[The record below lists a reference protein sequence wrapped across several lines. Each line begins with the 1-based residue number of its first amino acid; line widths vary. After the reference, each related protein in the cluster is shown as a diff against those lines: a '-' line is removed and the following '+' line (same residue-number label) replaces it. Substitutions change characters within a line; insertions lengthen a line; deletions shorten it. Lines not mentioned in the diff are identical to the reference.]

1 MSASIAGQQT
11 SEFND
16 LNPPDSG
23 DKPPKAREL
32 CVVKSAE
39 LFCYTAVV
47 VTDKTGVQSEF
58 QLMQVSLVCSA
69 GFNCN
74 HSCSLCKCEICR
86 VETRYCWSRGI
97 GTSECFSLPEKL
109 IKYVLSVN
117 RLRRRTN
124 NNLLELVLNAE
135 SLRSNILEK
144 VSSNRLTSQK
154 LFMINF
160 ALHNS

>member
-23 DKPPKAREL
+23 DKPPKARES

-39 LFCYTAVV
+39 LFCYTVVV
-47 VTDKTGVQSEF
+47 VTDKTGAQSEF

-74 HSCSLCKCEICR
+74 HSCSLCKCKISR

-97 GTSECFSLPEKL
+97 GTSECFSHKKSWLNMCSASTGCAVGRIIIDSSWCLMLKVFDQ
-109 IKYVLSVN
+109 IYS
-117 RLRRRTN
+117 RRFHQTD
-124 NNLLELVLNAE
+124 
-135 SLRSNILEK
+135 
-144 VSSNRLTSQK
+144 
-154 LFMINF
+154 
-160 ALHNS
+160 